1 MDPMET
7 LGVFGDFD
15 PTQYDG
21 EARARWG
28 NTNAYRAS
36 ARRTKSYAK
45 ADWEKI
51 RDQNRAV
58 DVKLISAFDRGIA
71 SDANEAMSIAE
82 EARQI
87 IDQAFYP
94 CSLEMHR
101 PATSRL
107 SIALG
112 TRQR

>member
-1 MDPMET
+1 M
-7 LGVFGDFD
+7 
-15 PTQYDG
+15 
-21 EARARWG
+21 
-28 NTNAYRAS
+28 
-36 ARRTKSYAK
+36 
-45 ADWEKI
+45 
-51 RDQNRAV
+51 

-101 PATSRL
+101 QLAEMYVVDERFRSHYNDQRQGL
-107 SIALG
+107 AAWFSEAIRANNLRARDRSISADEESV
-112 TRQR
+112 T